1 MDYTNSQAIP
11 FESVDYNHGL
21 QVAKGL
27 LKLTESGIE
36 LEYQVQDSFVGV
48 IKSDVKNL
56 HLDYK
61 DLDSIEFKKGWF
73 SAKIILKATS
83 MRVLQDLPGN
93 ELGECKLKVK
103 RKHKDKAQQTI
114 SRARVALSE
123 FKLDQL
129 GEGDSDQ

>member
-1 MDYTNSQAIP
+1 MDYTNSQTIP

-27 LKLTESGIE
+27 LKLTKSGIE

-61 DLDSIEFKKGWF
+61 DLDSIDFKKGWF

-103 RKHKDKAQQTI
+103 RRHKDKAQQTI